1 KRGFEKLLDSKDVIM
16 QKLQEKNGFLPLTDK
31 SSPQLIEETLEMSKG
46 SFKKGIGMLY
56 KQRKIE
62 ITDEGIKLTDK

>member
-1 KRGFEKLLDSKDVIM
+1 
-16 QKLQEKNGFLPLTDK
+16 
-31 SSPQLIEETLEMSKG
+31 MSKG
-46 SFKKGIGMLY
+46 AFKKGIGMLY